1 MDAII
6 KKNIS
11 MLHSDDTLKSFL
23 PKFFLLFIKEIAFKR
38 IDSSKFDIFFVC
50 TVTGKF
56 YITRGQFN

>member
-1 MDAII
+1 MI
-6 KKNIS
+6 
-11 MLHSDDTLKSFL
+11 HSKVFYQN
-23 PKFFLLFIKEIAFKR
+23 FFLLFIKEIAFKR